1 MSSIKTA
8 VRIRPFLHNEI
19 TQQQYRN
26 TRLAVN
32 LDRKEVSV
40 REEGSSHRR
49 SYRFDYLL
57 GQDCKQEDVYAQCGI
72 DEMVTKALEGYH
84 STIFAYG
91 QTGSGKTYTMQGEES
106 PHEMG
111 ALNGLIPQVTRAL
124 FDKVAKL
131 RPSRSYTLSVSFLQ
145 IYSEKIYD
153 LLNPSSLNNKT
164 LLMSPAQIEGLR
176 LRWSKD

>member
-8 VRIRPFLHNEI
+8 VRIRPFLQNEI

-26 TRLAVN
+26 TRLGVN
-32 LDRKEVSV
+32 IERNEISV
-40 REEGSSHRR
+40 REEAGNQRR

-57 GQDCKQEDVYAQCGI
+57 GQECRQEDVYAQCGI
-72 DEMVTKALEGYH
+72 DEMVAKALEGYH

-106 PHEMG
+106 PQEMG
-111 ALNGLIPQVTRAL
+111 ALNGIIPQVARAL

-131 RPSRSYTLSVSFLQ
+131 RPARSYTLSVSFLQ

-164 LLMSPAQIEGLR
+164 LLMSPAQI
-176 LRWSKD
+176 